1 MRNTPVVL
9 FCLLQGFIPLVVPD
23 MLKGAVFVSCLI
35 CSMLL
40 EINFNYE
47 MSANCF
53 LNITHAV
60 PLPLMTSVLVIF
72 STSRRVVGCSPMPI
86 ALRSTRWTRLASQT

>member
-1 MRNTPVVL
+1 
-9 FCLLQGFIPLVVPD
+9 
-23 MLKGAVFVSCLI
+23 
-35 CSMLL
+35 
-40 EINFNYE
+40 